1 MTHDEILRTL
11 TRILRDLLGDESIV
25 LGMQTRREE
34 VSRWDS
40 FNYVNF
46 IAVSEMELGIKFGI
60 ADVESFE
67 NVGAIVGKAKEL
79 LG

>member
-1 MTHDEILRTL
+1 MSHDEILGTL
-11 TRILRDLLGDESIV
+11 TRILQDLLGDESIV
-25 LGMQTRREE
+25 LGMKTRREE
-34 VSRWDS
+34 VSGWDS

-46 IAVSEMELGIKFGI
+46 IAVAEMELGIKFGI

>member
-1 MTHDEILRTL
+1 MTARCAVTIFPFNLRTMAL
-11 TRILRDLLGDESIV
+11 PWAARDDVAG
-25 LGMQTRREE
+25 
-34 VSRWDS
+34 WDS

-46 IAVSEMELGIKFGI
+46 IAAVEIELGVKFRV

-67 NVGAIVGKAKEL
+67 NVGAIVNQTKKM